1 MKIFL
6 NILLLMI
13 ISACATLQVPSDF
26 QYKEVQT
33 RTFKI
38 ATWQKIKNPNQPY
51 RIYIEGDG
59 YAFNSAGRPSSNPTP
74 HSYLVREMAFGDYHD
89 NVIYIAR
96 PCQFVQNEICS
107 QRHWS
112 TARFAPEVINATSEV
127 IENIVGNNEVTLIG
141 YSGGAQVAGLVA
153 TNKPQIKTKKL
164 ITVAGN
170 LDHLAW
176 TQYHNLPPLNESM
189 NLEAYKSEYLKIPQI
204 HFVGEKDEVIPP
216 NLTRDFIQ
224 DRHKII
230 SLPNNTHSQG
240 WKNFHP
246 QIWEK

>member
-1 MKIFL
+1 M
-6 NILLLMI
+6 
-13 ISACATLQVPSDF
+13 ISACSSLQVPDSF
-26 QYKEVQT
+26 KYQEIQT

-38 ATWQKIKNPNQPY
+38 ATWQKVKNPQGPY

-59 YAFNSAGRPSSNPTP
+59 YAFNSAGRPSTNPTP
-74 HSYLVREMAFGDYHD
+74 RSHLVREMAFGDYHD

-107 QRHWS
+107 KRHWT
-112 TARFAPEVINATSEV
+112 TARFAPEVINATAEV
-127 IENIVGNNEVTLIG
+127 IENIVGNNEVTIIG

-153 TNKPQIKTKKL
+153 VNKPQIKTKKL

-176 TQYHNLPPLNESM
+176 TDYHNLPPLNESM
-189 NLEAYKSEYLKIPQI
+189 NLEAYKNEYLKIPQI

-216 NLTRDFIQ
+216 FLTRDFVQ
-224 DRHKII
+224 NKHNII
-230 SLPNNTHSQG
+230 SIPPNTHYID
-240 WKNFHP
+240 WEKIYP
-246 QIWEK
+246 QIWKN